1 MALFTYQATDSGGA
15 LVKGSLEAKDEKA
28 LVDRLQ
34 EMGYF
39 PISVGK
45 GAGCDEASSSAG
57 AFKIF
62 SKRVSSRSVL
72 DFTHELSTMLSAGLP
87 LDRSLSILAG
97 LEKNNEFKAV
107 ILDAHKGIHAGET
120 FADCLGKHHR
130 IFSEM
135 YVSTVRAGEAGGAL
149 EPVLSRLK
157 KYMEESEK
165 LKEDIKSALIYPF
178 LLTVVGGSAILLMLL
193 FVIPKFPVIFADMG
207 GVMPLPTRLLL
218 GASQLMASYWWAAA
232 VVLGGGLFWARGRL
246 RTEEG
251 RLFFDRLSLG
261 VPLLGEVLKKAV
273 VSRFS
278 RTLGTLLQGGLPILD
293 ALNIAVKTMGNS
305 FMSRATMPVIEGA
318 RRGRGM
324 VEPLRETGAF
334 PPLAVHLLA
343 VGEETG
349 KLDEMLLRLSDNYD
363 QDISVAIKR
372 LLALMEPLIILVMAV
387 VVGFIVVSLLLA
399 IFSLNDMPV

>member
-1 MALFTYQATDSGGA
+1 M
-15 LVKGSLEAKDEKA
+15 DEKA

-39 PISVGK
+39 PMSVRK
-45 GAGCDEASSSAG
+45 KADTEASSSG
-57 AFKIF
+57 GVLKLL
-62 SKRVSSRSVL
+62 SKRVKSRSVL

-97 LEKNNEFKAV
+97 LEKNPEFRSV
-107 ILDAHKGIHAGET
+107 ILDIHKGIHAGET
-120 FADCLGKHHR
+120 LADSLGRHPR
-130 IFSEM
+130 VFPEV

-165 LKEDIKSALIYPF
+165 LKEDIKSALIYPL

-193 FVIPKFPVIFADMG
+193 FVIPKFAVIFADMG

-218 GASQLMASYWWAAA
+218 GSSQLMASYWW
-232 VVLGGGLFWARGRL
+232 VGGGLFAAAFIWARRRL
-246 RTEEG
+246 RTEDG
-251 RLFFDRLSLG
+251 RLFFDRLTLT

-278 RTLGTLLQGGLPILD
+278 RTLGTLLQGGLPVLD

-334 PPLAVHLLA
+334 PALAVHLLA

-363 QDISVAIKR
+363 QDISVATKR